1 MTPKS
6 KRELLT
12 AVRPRYVKASRAEKS
27 RILDEFVAS
36 TKYHR
41 KYAIRLLLHG
51 APRPSRRKGRGR
63 KSPYRTPQVMQA
75 LVFIW
80 ETCDRICSRRLHPH
94 LPEMVSVLERHGELV
109 LSPETKALLLTMS
122 RATIDRLLAPK
133 RLKPRRRGFS
143 TTKPGTLLKRA
154 IAVRTGTEWDEKR
167 PGFAEVDLVA
177 HCGDSADG
185 EFIHTL
191 SLVDVHTAWFEP
203 QAVGNRGQ
211 VAVFDGLMTVK
222 SRLPFPLRGLD
233 SDNGSEFINHHL
245 YRYCQE
251 QHIVFTRSRPYR
263 KNDQAHVEQKNWS
276 VVRRQVGYDR
286 YDTPQALSALNEL
299 YGVMRLYVNFF
310 LPVLKLQDTR
320 RVDGKVKKKYDQ
332 AQTPYQ
338 RVLASPTIAEEVKAQ
353 LRHTYRTLN
362 PVTLRRQLDRQLEKV
377 WSLGKE

>member
-6 KRELLT
+6 KRELLR

-36 TKYHR
+36 TEYHR

-51 APRPSRRKGRGR
+51 APRPTRRKRRGR
-63 KSPYRTPQVMQA
+63 KSPYRTPKVMQA

-94 LPEMVSVLERHGELV
+94 LPEMVEVLERHGELI
-109 LSPETKALLLTMS
+109 LSPETKALLLAVS

-154 IAVRTGTEWDEKR
+154 IPVRAGTEWDEQQ
-167 PGFAEVDLVA
+167 PGFVEVDLVA
-177 HCGDSADG
+177 HCGDRADG

-191 SLVDVHTAWFEP
+191 SLVDILTAWFEC
-203 QAVGNRGQ
+203 QAVANRGQ
-211 VAVFDGLMTVK
+211 AAVFDGLMTVQG
-222 SRLPFPLRGLD
+222 RLPFPLRGLD

-245 YRYCQE
+245 YRYCQD
-251 QHIVFTRSRPYR
+251 QNIVFTRSRPYR

-276 VVRRQVGYDR
+276 VVRRQIGYDR
-286 YDTPQALSALNEL
+286 YDTPQALAAINEL
-299 YGVMRLYVNFF
+299 YGLMHLYVNFF
-310 LPVLKLQDTR
+310 LPVLKVKSKK
-320 RVDGKVKKKYDQ
+320 RVDGKMKKKYDQ

-338 RVLASPTIAEEVKAQ
+338 RVLASPVVSEEVKAQ
-353 LRHTYRTLN
+353 LRETYRSLN
-362 PVTLRRQLDRQLEKV
+362 PVTLRRKTDRQLEKV
-377 WSLGKE
+377 WSLGTE

>member
-6 KRELLT
+6 KRELLR

-36 TKYHR
+36 TEYHR

-51 APRPSRRKGRGR
+51 APRPTRRKRRGR
-63 KSPYRTPQVMQA
+63 KSPYRTPKVMQA

-94 LPEMVSVLERHGELV
+94 LPEMVEVLERHGELV
-109 LSPETKALLLTMS
+109 LSPETKALLLAVS

-133 RLKPRRRGFS
+133 RLKPRQRGFS

-154 IAVRTGTEWDEKR
+154 IPVRAGTEWDEQQ
-167 PGFAEVDLVA
+167 PGFVEVDLVA
-177 HCGDSADG
+177 HCGDRADG

-191 SLVDVHTAWFEP
+191 SLVDILTAWFEC
-203 QAVGNRGQ
+203 QAVANRGQ
-211 VAVFDGLMTVK
+211 AAVFDGLMTVQG
-222 SRLPFPLRGLD
+222 RLPFPLRGLD

-245 YRYCQE
+245 YRYCQD
-251 QHIVFTRSRPYR
+251 QNIVFTRSRPYR

-276 VVRRQVGYDR
+276 VVRRQIGYDR
-286 YDTPQALSALNEL
+286 YDTPQALAAINEL
-299 YGVMRLYVNFF
+299 YGLMHLYVNFF
-310 LPVLKLQDTR
+310 LPVLKVKSKK
-320 RVDGKVKKKYDQ
+320 RVDGKMKKKYDQ

-338 RVLASPTIAEEVKAQ
+338 RVLASPVVSEEVKAQ
-353 LRHTYRTLN
+353 LRETYRSLN
-362 PVTLRRQLDRQLEKV
+362 PVTLRRKIDRQLEKV
-377 WSLGKE
+377 WSLGTE

>member
-6 KRELLT
+6 KRELLK
-12 AVRPRYVKASRAEKS
+12 AVRPRYVKATRADKS
-27 RILDEFVAS
+27 RILEEFVAS
-36 TKYHR
+36 TGYHR
-41 KYAIRLLLHG
+41 KYAIRLLVHG
-51 APRPSRRKGRGR
+51 APQPARRSRRGR
-63 KSPYRTPQVMQA
+63 KSPYRTPKVMQA

-80 ETCDRICSRRLHPH
+80 KTYDQICSRRLQPQ
-94 LPEMVSVLERHGELV
+94 LPEMVATLERHGELV
-109 LSPETKALLLTMS
+109 LSPETKDLVLTMS
-122 RATIDRLLAPK
+122 RATIDRLLTTE
-133 RLKPRRRGFS
+133 RQKPRRRGLS

-154 IAVRTGTEWDEKR
+154 IPVRAGTEWDEQQ

-203 QAVGNRGQ
+203 QAVANRGQ
-211 VAVFDGLMTVK
+211 TAVFDGLMTVEK
-222 SRLPFPLRGLD
+222 RLPFPLRGLD

-245 YRYCQE
+245 YRYCE
-251 QHIVFTRSRPYR
+251 RQHIVFTRSRPYR

-286 YDTPQALSALNEL
+286 YETPEALSALNEL

-310 LPVLKLQDTR
+310 LPVLKLQAKT

-338 RVLASPTIAEEVKAQ
+338 RVLASPAISDGAKAQ
-353 LRHTYRTLN
+353 LRETYLALN
-362 PVTLRRQLDRQLEKV
+362 PVTLRRQIDSQLEKV